1 MTPEE
6 RLNQLEPLLS
16 ETTAI
21 LDRHTAQLRQHA
33 GLLKQLVQTTES
45 NSQTLGQVLT
55 AQSDLR
61 GELTQLNSH
70 LSRLATGTGA
80 GELIQEQVGGVE
92 SRLEVLENRLETLG
106 GKMDLILTKLI
117 RVYINN

>member
-45 NSQTLGQVLT
+45 NSEALGQVLA
-55 AQSDLR
+55 AQADLR
-61 GELTQLNSH
+61 GELTQLNGH

-80 GELIQEQVGGVE
+80 GESIQEQVGGVE